1 MVERTFWCEHREE
14 NLLDSYEN
22 LSDNVIDYVMS
33 YSETNDEI
41 NKKIEMLRSS
51 SNGKPNSNQSLKYS
65 TICLVKAGIL
75 KLCQSDYSQLNIVS
89 YPKEKG
95 TMKKY
100 AEFLSEKFRAE
111 CKDISIFDFNIHYT
125 TINPED
131 VAKNEK
137 YPFVTIHAICC
148 FGSKKGRVDLKKST
162 DVNGNPITPCPSYFR
177 FTLENKN

>member
-33 YSETNDEI
+33 YSET
-41 NKKIEMLRSS
+41 
-51 SNGKPNSNQSLKYS
+51 NGKPNSNQSLKYS